1 LPVYHHLFKQR
12 VREKVCTDALIK
24 KFHRGDVV
32 HSKQLEYFVTA
43 AKKGSIA
50 SAARALNIAQP
61 AVSQQLASLEREI
74 KATLFNRS
82 FAGIT
87 LTAAGEI
94 FLTHAVALLEQIA
107 IAKNAVSE
115 DSHSGEKTIKIGV
128 IPSIGNVVSLPL
140 LTEMGKSSNKL
151 KVEISTG
158 PSYTIKDWLES
169 KHIDIALTYRE
180 AVDEKST
187 HATPL
192 IQEEM
197 HVVFSASTE
206 KQEFEFLKHRTEV
219 SFCELREVPLL
230 SPGTKDALGQLIA
243 YYEQKTGVML
253 NHDHAYSGQLMTGLR
268 QVINGEGV
276 MILPTSA
283 IFHLKESGLVASV
296 KIIEPDMHRT
306 VFAFT
311 DKSTVN
317 QRHVQTALGTIKKVV
332 SAEHERQH
340 WCGKLEF
347 ATTI

>member
-1 LPVYHHLFKQR
+1 M
-12 VREKVCTDALIK
+12 REQVCIGVLIH
-24 KFHRGDVV
+24 KFHRGGVV

-50 SAARALNIAQP
+50 SAARALSIAQP

-94 FLTHAVALLEQIA
+94 FLTHATALLEQMD

-115 DSHSGEKTIKIGV
+115 ESHSQNRVIKIGV

-140 LTEMGKSSNKL
+140 LTEMGKSSERL

-180 AVDEKST
+180 AVDDKST

-197 HVVFSASTE
+197 HLVFSASTE
-206 KQEFEFLKHRTEV
+206 KREFEFLRHRAEV

-230 SPGTKDALGQLIA
+230 SPGIKDSLGQLIA

-283 IFHLKESGLVASV
+283 IFHLKESGLVESV
-296 KIIEPDMHRT
+296 KIVGPDMHRT

-311 DKSTVN
+311 DKNAVK
-317 QRHVQTALGTIKKVV
+317 QRHIQQALGTIKKVV
-332 SAEHERQH
+332 SAEYDLQH

-347 ATTI
+347 ATSVT

>member
-1 LPVYHHLFKQR
+1 M
-12 VREKVCTDALIK
+12 LIH
-24 KFHRGDVV
+24 KFHRGGVV

-43 AKKGSIA
+43 ANKGSIA
-50 SAARALNIAQP
+50 SAARALSIAQP

-94 FLTHAVALLEQIA
+94 FLTHATALLEQMD

-115 DSHSGEKTIKIGV
+115 ESHSQNRVIKIGL

-140 LTEMGKSSNKL
+140 LTEMGKSSERL

-197 HVVFSASTE
+197 HLVFSASTE
-206 KQEFEFLKHRTEV
+206 KREFEFLRHRAEV
-219 SFCELREVPLL
+219 SFCELRQVPLL
-230 SPGTKDALGQLIA
+230 SPGKKDSLGQLIA

-283 IFHLKESGLVASV
+283 IFHLKESGLVESV
-296 KIIEPDMHRT
+296 KIVEPDMHRT

-311 DKSTVN
+311 DKNAVK
-317 QRHVQTALGTIKKVV
+317 QRHIQQALGTIKKVV
-332 SAEHERQH
+332 SAEYDLQH

-347 ATTI
+347 ATSVTKCR

>member
-1 LPVYHHLFKQR
+1 M
-12 VREKVCTDALIK
+12 
-24 KFHRGDVV
+24 

-94 FLTHAVALLEQIA
+94 FLTHATALLEQMD
-107 IAKNAVSE
+107 IAKNAVCEERYSQ
-115 DSHSGEKTIKIGV
+115 EKVIKIGV

-140 LTEMGKSSNKL
+140 LTEMGKSTDKL

-169 KHIDIALTYRE
+169 KQIDIALTYRE
-180 AVDEKST
+180 AVDDKST

-197 HVVFSASTE
+197 HLVFSASTE
-206 KQEFEFLKHRTEV
+206 AREFEFLSRRTEV
-219 SFCELREVPLL
+219 SFSELREVPLL

-243 YYEQKTGVML
+243 HYEQKTGVML

-296 KIIEPDMHRT
+296 KIVEPDMHRT
-306 VFAFT
+306 VFAFI
-311 DKSTVN
+311 DKKAVK
-317 QRHVQTALGTIKKVV
+317 QHHVQKALNTIKKVV
-332 SAEHERQH
+332 SAEHGLQH

-347 ATTI
+347 ATTVTKAQ